1 MFRVDHSLD
10 IYGPD
15 YSQSESTSAH
25 NIVALIPW
33 KNENQTFDFIKPFL
47 SSQWCIW
54 GFANWNCSKN
64 WSWAYK
70 PAIYIV
76 EQIWFI

>member
-25 NIVALIPW
+25 TIVALIPW
-33 KNENQTFDFIKPFL
+33 KNENQTFDFIKPNPQTKVATTQL
-47 SSQWCIW
+47 VTYITRNKIGNIRSS
-54 GFANWNCSKN
+54 
-64 WSWAYK
+64 
-70 PAIYIV
+70 
-76 EQIWFI
+76 